1 MPYHNHSRPNTIAPP
16 HPAPNGFLFSFSPS
30 SPISPIPPPTHC
42 KQTTYTKLAMFFRI
56 ALRPLPPRLRPTPLP
71 AIARNRLHCPIE
83 SKTVKLAKLPT
94 LIPLAALL
102 LSLAPTLTAQDLKA
116 FEKRVTE
123 FTLPNGLHFVVLERH
138 DAPVVSFHTYVDV
151 GSVDDPKGK
160 TGLAHMFEHIAF
172 KGTDTIGTTN
182 WPAEKLALAAVER
195 AYDALTAER
204 DKVGTPDPKKL
215 EAPQAAVDQAI
226 EKADS
231 YVVPNLYPEII
242 EENGGVGMN
251 AQTQEDSTEY
261 FYNFPANRVELW
273 FYLESARFLH
283 PVAREFYKERS
294 VVREERRMRTESSPD
309 GKLFEEVLATA
320 MVAHPYREPTVG
332 WGSDIEGLR
341 ATDAE
346 AFFAKYYVPG
356 NITIAIVGDVQPAK
370 IKAMAAEYFGRLQ
383 KRPLP
388 PPVTTVEPP
397 QEGPRRVEVA
407 SPAQPLEFLAYHRPD
422 QQSPDDPVL
431 DVITDILSGGRTSI
445 IYKDLVRDKRLSLDA
460 GSGASMPGGKYPNL
474 FYFYLVPAKGHSAD
488 ENEKELD
495 KVIEAFKNTKV
506 DDATLARTKTK
517 TRAGLIRQLDSNAG
531 LAQLLSSYQANYGDW
546 RKLFTSIDDIDKV
559 TADDVQRVARKYLV
573 PENRTVALTYNPA
586 EGAAK

>member
-1 MPYHNHSRPNTIAPP
+1 MESNFLK
-16 HPAPNGFLFSFSPS
+16 PAKSL
-30 SPISPIPPPTHC
+30 
-42 KQTTYTKLAMFFRI
+42 L
-56 ALRPLPPRLRPTPLP
+56 PLCIL
-71 AIARNRLHCPIE
+71 
-83 SKTVKLAKLPT
+83 V
-94 LIPLAALL
+94 
-102 LSLAPTLTAQDLKA
+102 LSLAASLPAQDLKS

-138 DAPVVSFHTYVDV
+138 DAPVVSFHTYVNT

-182 WPAEKLALAAVER
+182 WPAEKAALAQIER
-195 AYDALTAER
+195 AYDQLDAER
-204 DKVGTPDPKKL
+204 HKIGGPDPKKL
-215 EAPQAAVDQAI
+215 EALQAAVDAAI

-231 YVVPNLYPEII
+231 YVVPNLYPQII

-283 PVAREFYKERS
+283 PVTREFYKERS

-309 GKLFEEVLATA
+309 GNLFEQTMATA
-320 MVAHPYREPTVG
+320 MIAHPYREPTVG
-332 WGSDIEGLR
+332 WGSDIDNLR

-370 IKAMAAEYFGRLQ
+370 MKALAAEYFGRLQ
-383 KRPLP
+383 KRPMP
-388 PPVTTVEPP
+388 PPVITVEPK
-397 QEGPRRVEVA
+397 QEGQRRMEVE
-407 SPAQPLEFLAYHRPD
+407 SPAQPVELLAYHRPD
-422 QQSPDDPVL
+422 QQSPDDPVF
-431 DVITDILSGGRTSI
+431 DVIADILSGGRTSI

-460 GSGASMPGGKYPNL
+460 GAGASMPGGKYPNL
-474 FYFYLVPAKGHSAD
+474 FYFYLLPAQGHTSA
-488 ENEKELD
+488 ENEQELD
-495 KVIEAFKNTKV
+495 AVIAGFKSTKV
-506 DDATLARTKTK
+506 DDAVLARTKTK

-559 TADDVQRVARKYLV
+559 TADDVQRVARQYLI
-573 PENRTVALTYNPA
+573 PENRTVAVTYAPA
-586 EGAAK
+586 KGAAK